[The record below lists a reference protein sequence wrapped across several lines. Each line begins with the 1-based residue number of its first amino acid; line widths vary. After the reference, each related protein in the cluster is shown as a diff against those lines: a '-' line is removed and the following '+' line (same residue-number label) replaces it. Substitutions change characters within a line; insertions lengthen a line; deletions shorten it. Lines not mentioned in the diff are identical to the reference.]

1 MERTD
6 RGYINPTPCT
16 SISHRSSIVVKFC
29 QSISQA
35 SQVADRVGEQLQAH
49 WEGTAASYEIQLA
62 AAKNAEQ
69 LASVLGSL
77 TSTTQEE
84 LRQINNVTHNIR
96 ENLSK
101 PQGHGARIWYSI
113 LLHAF
118 RVVGGGMFYRTPFP

>member
-6 RGYINPTPCT
+6 GGHINSAPCMPIFHH
-16 SISHRSSIVVKFC
+16 SFVVTKFC
-29 QSISQA
+29 QSLSQT

-49 WEGTAASYEIQLA
+49 WEETAASYKIQLA

-69 LASVLGSL
+69 LVSALGNL

-84 LRQINNVTHNIR
+84 LQHINNATHIIR
-96 ENLSK
+96 ENLST
-101 PQGHGARIWYSI
+101 PQGHGARIWYSV

-118 RVVGGGMFYRTPFP
+118 RVVGGGISYRAPCL